1 MVRRE
6 TIAGGRNRRV
16 FVSLFRGNS
25 KLLPEVEN
33 LLETHVVPPRWDPA
47 EESNKVKFT
56 VYFSD
61 DHHLAQT
68 NLKPPLSSLS
78 GVGGRLY
85 LPFDRTRAILY
96 LLLHLLIFVRAIS
109 DIIL

>member
-78 GVGGRLY
+78 GVGGRPAPLFTFRSNEGDTIPAFA
-85 LPFDRTRAILY
+85 LT
-96 LLLHLLIFVRAIS
+96 
-109 DIIL
+109 DICSCYF

>member
-56 VYFSD
+56 VYF
-61 DHHLAQT
+61 
-68 NLKPPLSSLS
+68 LKRPVTYPPRN
-78 GVGGRLY
+78 GRNGGGGR
-85 LPFDRTRAILY
+85 
-96 LLLHLLIFVRAIS
+96 
-109 DIIL
+109 